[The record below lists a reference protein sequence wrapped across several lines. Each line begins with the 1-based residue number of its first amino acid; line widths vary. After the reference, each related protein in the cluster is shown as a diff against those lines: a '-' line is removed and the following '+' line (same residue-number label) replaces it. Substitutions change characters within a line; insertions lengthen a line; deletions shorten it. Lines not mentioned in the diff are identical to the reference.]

1 MASYASTIRS
11 LAASNSLGKLT
22 HKSKSKIEIKA
33 LQNVLKEIGYSKELN
48 WAKFGADGD
57 YGRGT
62 TTAMSEFLKRN
73 KIKGDGTSVPK
84 QAADRMVRLYNI
96 VDDLRYLQDS
106 LNDDDVE
113 KVFCKGSKEK
123 ADIVALQTVLNDLGW
138 GESLNWKRYGADGDY
153 GSGTIRTV
161 SAFGKKQGVET
172 DGLKLPKALATILV
186 NKYKASLGDDWFV
199 DPDGPA
205 HSEKHESKPMAA
217 ASSAGASVAASS
229 GAGWASIKSTIQGKY
244 FAVTDGTATKKF
256 KRFRKGGFTYGSE
269 KMMDFI
275 KNNKDL
281 LADYDITE
289 SAMNVMMAVSE
300 NEGNL
305 DAINTWDNCFMTFGM
320 FQWTLGPK
328 NGSGELPAL
337 LKKIKEAEP
346 EIFAEYYGNHGLDVS
361 SDTGNVYGF
370 ATLNGKKL
378 NRAQDKAAFRGPKWM
393 FAFWKGG
400 HNKYIKA
407 IEVEHALSRLKT
419 FYWKMKINGFP
430 ISDIITSE
438 YGVGLILDNHVNRPG
453 YVKPCIRKAMQQTG
467 LMNPKTWGEA
477 EEMKVINAYIKI
489 RATYGGSPM
498 THANNRAAVTKK
510 YVTNGTI
517 STARNSFKY
526 TDVASRDA
534 SSIGVGKPM
543 EFEQHEYPEI
553 KGEFID
559 EFTEF

>member
-1 MASYASTIRS
+1 MASYASTIRN
-11 LAASNSLGKLT
+11 LVANDGLGKLKK
-22 HKSKSKIEIKA
+22 KSTAKVEIKA
-33 LQNVLKEIGYSKELN
+33 LQNILKEIGYSKELN
-48 WAKFGADGD
+48 WDKYGADGD
-57 YGRGT
+57 YGGGT
-62 TTAMSEFLKRN
+62 TAAVTEFLKRN
-73 KIKGDGTSVPK
+73 KLKGDGASLSK
-84 QAADRMVRLYNI
+84 DAAKRMLRLFNI
-96 VDDLRYLQDS
+96 VDDLRYLQDA
-106 LNDDDVE
+106 LNDDDVD
-113 KVFCKGSKEK
+113 KIFYKGSKEK
-123 ADIVALQTVLNDLGW
+123 ADIVALQTILNDLGW
-138 GESLNWKRYGADGDY
+138 GEMLNWKRYGADGDY
-153 GSGTIRTV
+153 GSGTVKTV
-161 SAFGKKQGVET
+161 AAFGGKQGIET
-172 DGLKLPKALATILV
+172 DGTKLPKALVEILV
-186 NKYKASLGDDWFV
+186 NKYKPSLGDDWFI

-205 HSEKHESKPMAA
+205 RKPEEMNKPLAAASGGGSAA
-217 ASSAGASVAASS
+217 ASSGEGMAA
-229 GAGWASIKSTIQGKY
+229 IKNTVQGKY
-244 FAVTDGTATKKF
+244 NVVTDGTATKKF

-281 LADYDITE
+281 LAEYDITE

-328 NGSGELPAL
+328 HGSGELPSL

-346 EIFAEYYGNHGLDVS
+346 ETFAEYYGKYGLDVS

-370 ATLNGKKL
+370 VTLNGKKV
-378 NRAQDKAAFRGPKWM
+378 NRAQVKNQFRGPKWS
-393 FAFWKGG
+393 FIFWKGG

-430 ISDIITSE
+430 IADIITSE

-453 YVKPCIRKAMQQTG
+453 YVKPCIRKAMQTTG
-467 LMNPKTWGEA
+467 LMNPKTWGDA

-498 THANNRAAVTKK
+498 THANKRAAVTKK
-510 YVTNGTI
+510 YVNNGTI
-517 STARNSFKY
+517 SAARNSFKY
-526 TDVASRDA
+526 SDIASRDA
-534 SSIGVGKPM
+534 STIGVGKPM

-559 EFTEF
+559 EYTEY